1 MKKEEE
7 IYEAR
12 FQKHLSEPLAHLHNQ
27 CVRGREK

>member
-12 FQKHLSEPLAHLHNQ
+12 FQKHIDELKWLYMDFYETIL
-27 CVRGREK
+27 